1 MPCIYCKT
9 IKSPNSSTHTLTSC
23 IESANEIVGP
33 IETMFTE
40 NRLDIRKQSRE
51 LLGYSNGQLAMVCKK
66 FDMPFSGSKTFLIG
80 SIIRKFLLHEVFRYR
95 YQRTNGLRNSLIT
108 FTNSRTLTAPY
119 NDIFTASYDAI
130 FADEPSVLRT
140 TLINIMELV
149 YWELFWT
156 RRNGVEWNAYY
167 DSYIETRRSFFHAE
181 LMFDLISLDLKDRR
195 KLKKLKIQ
203 IAVVQVENNECVICC
218 DTEDEDPTTVVQ
230 VENNECV
237 ICCDTEDPTAKMGC
251 SHEFCVG
258 CVRQLCIT
266 RTKSFISCPM
276 CRAEISSIQVS
287 NAEIKSRLDYKILTC
302 YC

>member
-9 IKSPNSSTHTLTSC
+9 IKSPNSSTHSLLRCT
-23 IESANEIVGP
+23 ESANEIVGP

-80 SIIRKFLLHEVFRYR
+80 SIIRKFLLREVFRYR

-108 FTNSRTLTAPY
+108 FTHSRTLTAPY

-149 YWELFWT
+149 YGELFWT

-167 DSYIETRRSFFHAE
+167 DSYIETRRSFFHDE
-181 LMFDLISLDLKDRR
+181 LMYALIMLDLKDRR

-218 DTEDEDPTTVVQ
+218 DTED
-230 VENNECV
+230 
-237 ICCDTEDPTAKMGC
+237 PTAKMGC

-258 CVRQLCIT
+258 CVYQLCIT

-287 NAEIKSRLDYKILTC
+287 NAEIKSSLDYQILTC